1 MLFDKKLAT
10 FAAGLRTEYN
20 IPMEVR
26 LWNGQSY
33 QLGDAPKVT
42 VHVPKASALTYLVNP
57 DLLSWAR
64 PMSRD
69 ISRSMGA

>member
-33 QLGDAPKVT
+33 QLGRCPQG
-42 VHVPKASALTYLVNP
+42 H
-57 DLLSWAR
+57 
-64 PMSRD
+64 
-69 ISRSMGA
+69 GACAQGFWH